1 MYLTEIREDSAGN
14 VDSGCKAKVFTTMQ
28 DGQFQEQKILND
40 AGGVDEQLLQQ
51 SENNKKKQKA
61 N

>member
-1 MYLTEIREDSAGN
+1 
-14 VDSGCKAKVFTTMQ
+14 MQ
-28 DGQFQEQKILND
+28 DGQFPQEQKILND
-40 AGGVDEQLLQQ
+40 AGGVDEQLLKQQ